1 MSAVA
6 AMTMAQQLEMF
17 VLAAGN
23 LKSTAPSSC
32 EVASTQVGT
41 DLDMQTMT
49 EWEQAAE
56 AELGSESNIEATC
69 EKFAELAKEEES
81 LDEEL
86 DALRG
91 QLKQEKGFNHQE
103 NQGHQQKLKKLQQML
118 QKYKKEDASRKK
130 AAEVK
135 ADKAKEKFR
144 GEKEELVQKLAQA
157 KELNHRLKLKLNEP
171 QTFEKDGTA
180 TKKLKAELYMLNVSC
195 TDESEK
201 ARLLRKEVGSL
212 QMLEKTQSYQIESET
227 AKLEAIHENMER
239 LRLKSEKNLEKIRAL
254 SKKRDELLAEKD
266 HSKEY
271 INALRCKRKVAKA
284 KYQDMHGL
292 PYPQTFSSS
301 KSSRSKKTRERAA

>member
-56 AELGSESNIEATC
+56 AELGSESNIEATR
-69 EKFAELAKEEES
+69 EKFAELAKQEES

-86 DALRG
+86 DALQG

-144 GEKEELVQKLAQA
+144 AEKEELVLKLAQA

-171 QTFEKDGTA
+171 QAEKDGAA
-180 TKKLKAELYMLNVSC
+180 TKKLKAELYMLNISC
-195 TDESEK
+195 TDESDK
-201 ARLLRKEVGSL
+201 ARLLTKEVGSL
-212 QMLEKTQSYQIESET
+212 RMLEEKQSYQIESET

-254 SKKRDELLAEKD
+254 AKKRDELLAEKE

-301 KSSRSKKTRERAA
+301 KSSRSKKSDEKTA